1 MSVTGSPLYS
11 IEKSDFFERTFKK
24 LAKPYHRDSLDRLL
38 DAIEGLTKNPYPLKS
53 REEPLPS
60 KTLMPNSWTFHKL
73 EIWVSKGAS
82 GQVRLMYLVN
92 EESQLIKLLWIYN
105 HEQFA
110 KRPDDRDL
118 RESIDIALNP
128 ETTESQDDET

>member
-1 MSVTGSPLYS
+1 
-11 IEKSDFFERTFKK
+11 
-24 LAKPYHRDSLDRLL
+24 
-38 DAIEGLTKNPYPLKS
+38 
-53 REEPLPS
+53 
-60 KTLMPNSWTFHKL
+60 
-73 EIWVSKGAS
+73 VSK
-82 GQVRLMYLVN
+82 
-92 EESQLIKLLWIYN
+92 LIKLLWIYN

>member
-1 MSVTGSPLYS
+1 MTGLPLYS
-11 IEKSDFFERTFKK
+11 IEKSEFFERTFKK
-24 LAKPYHRDSLDRLL
+24 LAKPYRRDSLDKLV
-38 DAIEGLTKNPYPLKS
+38 DAIAGLTNNPYSLKS
-53 REEPLPS
+53 RAEPLPS
-60 KTLMPNSWTFHKL
+60 KILLPDDWTFHKL

-92 EESQLIKLLWIYN
+92 EEAQLIRLLWAYN

-110 KRPDDRDL
+110 KRPDDKDL

-128 ETTESQDDET
+128 ESIEDQDDEA